1 MEDKRMKTG
10 VVIMV
15 VIVGFMLAVN
25 QNERGTRNRD
35 LRSLKNQVTALQAEN
50 RSLQERVTVLEQV
63 IIDLADEV
71 VSPDVDKDED
81 LGENTGENTGKNT
94 GENNESTNELA
105 TDLNNAYI
113 TLKGWLKDAGKAL
126 NEKLGDN

>member
-35 LRSLKNQVTALQAEN
+35 LRSLKNQVTALQEEN

-71 VSPDVDKDED
+71 VTPDFDKDED
-81 LGENTGENTGKNT
+81 LGENTGENT

>member
-71 VSPDVDKDED
+71 VTPDVDKDED
-81 LGENTGENTGKNT
+81 LGENTGENT

>member
-71 VSPDVDKDED
+71 VTPDFDKDED
-81 LGENTGENTGKNT
+81 LGENTGENT